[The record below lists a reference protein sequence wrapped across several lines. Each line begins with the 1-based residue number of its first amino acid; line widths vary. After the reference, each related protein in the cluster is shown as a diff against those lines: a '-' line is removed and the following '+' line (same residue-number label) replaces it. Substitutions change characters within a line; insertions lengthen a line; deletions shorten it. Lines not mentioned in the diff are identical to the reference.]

1 MVSARIQSR
10 QRRQRRQPDT
20 SSDEDGPSL
29 MTAPSSPPKRR
40 HSSTS
45 TLSQSL
51 VGRRGARSRKTE
63 PATAHESKIHD
74 FETTPHRPVQSVKVN
89 YGKGGRR
96 NSGRLGE
103 CDEARLDASKPSHLR
118 TSASSVTRTPTKS
131 RIKSSDTSRNQ
142 DSMTDGDDSG
152 LSTPSRTARRSAR
165 QVTTSAAAAQALYT
179 PQTTSKRSKN
189 AITDTPSKR
198 IKRSSNDSVLIETPS
213 KRTRAKPVNDDESE
227 ESDPENIAQDL
238 VQDKPRQLATPRST
252 PTKPSHADK
261 LLPTR
266 PIRHARATSVETAE
280 ETDAQ
285 EREGNEE
292 EDEEEDEQTQR
303 SSTPSPSK
311 NQTLAETTPRRS
323 ARARRLPV
331 AKLDID
337 AAPKELR
344 NRLVGWHMND
354 GDEDSSAD
362 ELDVLSS
369 PSRSGKS
376 STAATEMIRD
386 SLDHSQLYPAR
397 NLSFLFSRIL
407 NGLNGWTLPRQPRA
421 PAQFDRRDA
430 LAYPHLSGGYSQ
442 WEKPLRYAMNG
453 VVQHNVGNCLI
464 MLGPRGVGKTMV
476 SAFTNMLGHQAPR
489 GMTDFLGRRLHQL
502 FERTVQVL
510 EKAYGKDAMIIVR
523 LSGLV
528 HTTDRLALRSIAHQ
542 LQSQGLSDEDGDFG
556 SNAATMTTL
565 LHMLEPANDP
575 RSVAEK
581 PIIILVDE
589 FDLFAQHPRQSFLYS
604 LLDIVQGNRRKAG
617 MGVVG
622 LSARSDCL
630 SILEKRVRSR
640 CQSQVHQM
648 VLQSDFDSYTEL
660 AKQVLSVDAT
670 AFHEFGDEHCLGPMA
685 DDWNLEVEV
694 STRWQPPST
703 SVKTT
708 DSEIVSI
715 KAFLDDPLVFDHLE
729 RVWSIHGNTPAPLLQ
744 ALAPVL
750 THCENLVKD
759 DDQMLGLPH
768 LSHCMF
774 IAGAKP
780 TFREDLPLDHLTILD
795 LTVCVAAKHMRAQHE
810 NAINVELLYRCY
822 LEHVQRSRLM
832 VSAKAWTRLAF
843 CMSFD
848 RLRALEILLPWT
860 GKTTQRPSPSRGDRF
875 KLYRFVP
882 WDSTLDEAVRIRQER
897 SRDVPEPL
905 RKWLKSQD
913 A

>member
-10 QRRQRRQPDT
+10 QRRQTNT

-40 HSSTS
+40 HSST

-74 FETTPHRPVQSVKVN
+74 FETTPDRPVQSVKVN
-89 YGKGGRR
+89 YSKGGRR

-118 TSASSVTRTPTKS
+118 TPASSVTRTPTKS

-142 DSMTDGDDSG
+142 DSMMIDGDDSG

-198 IKRSSNDSVLIETPS
+198 SKRSSNDSALIETPS
-213 KRTRAKPVNDDESE
+213 KRNRAKPVNDDESE
-227 ESDPENIAQDL
+227 ESDPENIAQNFL
-238 VQDKPRQLATPRST
+238 QDQPRQLATPRST
-252 PTKPSHADK
+252 PTKHPRVNKS
-261 LLPTR
+261 LPTR
-266 PIRHARATSVETAE
+266 PIRRARAASVDTAEE
-280 ETDAQ
+280 ETDAE
-285 EREGNEE
+285 EREGNED
-292 EDEEEDEQTQR
+292 EDEEADEQRQR
-303 SSTPSPSK
+303 SSIPSRSK
-311 NQTLAETTPRRS
+311 NQTPAETTPRRS

-344 NRLVGWHMND
+344 NRLVGWHMDD

-362 ELDVLSS
+362 ELDVLPS
-369 PSRSGKS
+369 PSRGGKL
-376 STAATEMIRD
+376 STAVTEMATTETVAPIRD
-386 SLDHSQLYPAR
+386 LLDHSRLYPAR

-430 LAYPHLSGGYSQ
+430 PAYPYLSGGYSQ

-464 MLGPRGVGKTMV
+464 MLGPRGVGKTM
-476 SAFTNMLGHQAPR
+476 
-489 GMTDFLGRRLHQL
+489 L

-510 EKAYGKDAMIIVR
+510 EKAHGKDALIIVR

-565 LHMLEPANDP
+565 LRMLEPANDP

-648 VLQSDFDSYTEL
+648 VLQSDFNSYTEL

-670 AFHEFGDEHCLGPMA
+670 AFHEFGDEHYLGPMA
-685 DDWNLEVEV
+685 DDWNLEVE
-694 STRWQPPST
+694 
-703 SVKTT
+703 
-708 DSEIVSI
+708 
-715 KAFLDDPLVFDHLE
+715 AFLDDPLVLDHLE
-729 RVWSIHGNTPAPLLQ
+729 RVWSIHGNTPAPLLH

-759 DDQMLGLPH
+759 DDQMLRLPH

-795 LTVCVAAKHMRAQHE
+795 LTVCVAAKHMRAKHE
-810 NAINVELLYRCY
+810 NAVNVELLYRCY
-822 LEHVQRSRLM
+822 LEHVQRNRLM